1 MRWLIYYVGIF
12 NHSPPCLYQGIA
24 TGVISD
30 LGGSTGKYCTQPS
43 SDIDD
48 DNEDNNEDDEKDDI
62 KDDDDDD
69 NDATCENVRPLLL
82 LLAPS
87 GPS

>member
-1 MRWLIYYVGIF
+1 MRLD
-12 NHSPPCLYQGIA
+12 IA

-82 LLAPS
+82 LLSPS
-87 GPS
+87 GHS